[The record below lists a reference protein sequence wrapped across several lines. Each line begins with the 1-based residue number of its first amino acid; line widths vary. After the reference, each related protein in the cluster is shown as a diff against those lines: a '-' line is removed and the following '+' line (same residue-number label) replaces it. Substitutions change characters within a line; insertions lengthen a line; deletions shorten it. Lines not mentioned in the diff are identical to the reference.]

1 MVVQRTGGF
10 SNFPNVGKFFR
21 LVFDCLFFLEAEITI
36 LREFRTCSGNLY
48 NGSQVFDETDP
59 EMRRGFVNWFP
70 TLRFGSRKGAGTVK
84 TVSNLVF

>member
-36 LREFRTCSGNLY
+36 LREFWTCSGNLY

-59 EMRRGFVNWFP
+59 EMRRGICKLVSNLAVWIP
-70 TLRFGSRKGAGTVK
+70 KGAGTVK
-84 TVSNLVF
+84 TVSNLMF